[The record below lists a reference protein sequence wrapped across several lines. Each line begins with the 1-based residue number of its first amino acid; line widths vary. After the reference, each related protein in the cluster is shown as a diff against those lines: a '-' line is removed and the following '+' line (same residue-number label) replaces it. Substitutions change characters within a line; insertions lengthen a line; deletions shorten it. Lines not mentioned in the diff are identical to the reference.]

1 MMKQIKI
8 KETLDKDLERIV
20 FDDNLRNSIRKE
32 AKLRKKYFRFSFRY
46 VAAACLLVLVLGTTA
61 AAGYFINNITKV
73 NHTVLPELDSMEKID
88 MVFPDGIREENGLYF
103 YDFTD
108 INSFIKETHLH
119 LLTTDLA
126 QNSPYMLGSLE
137 TDKTNAAIIKVENFI
152 IGDTSDFNYNAD
164 EKFYSYTPGTEYK
177 TPISMEAI
185 VILSDEQLAQGL
197 DSEYLGYYEYYDSFV
212 SSQGYK
218 VNLIQSTTNYNND
231 ASDIVSE
238 KCAVFV
244 ANGIRYTLKGHVS
257 IQTMKQIINSLYIT
271 S

>member
-1 MMKQIKI
+1 MKQINI

-20 FDDNLRNSIRKE
+20 FDDNLKDSICKK
-32 AKLRKKYFRFSFRY
+32 AKLRKSYYRSPFRY
-46 VAAACLLVLVLGTTA
+46 VAVVCLLVLVLGTTA
-61 AAGYFINNITKV
+61 VAGHFITNITKV
-73 NHTVLPELDSMEKID
+73 NHTVLPELDSMEKVD
-88 MVFPDGIREENGLYF
+88 MAIPDGIREENGLYF

-108 INSFIKETHLH
+108 INSFNEETCLH

-126 QNSPYMLGSLE
+126 QNNPYMLGSLE

-152 IGDTSDFNYNAD
+152 LGDTSDFNYNAEED
-164 EKFYSYTPGTEYK
+164 FYSFTPGIEYK
-177 TPISMEAI
+177 TPITMEAI
-185 VILSDEQLAQGL
+185 AILSDEQLDQGL
-197 DSEYLGYYEYYDSFV
+197 DSEYLGYYEYSESFV

-218 VNLIQSTTNYNND
+218 VNLIQSTANSN

-257 IQTMKQIINSLYIT
+257 TQVMKQIINSLYT